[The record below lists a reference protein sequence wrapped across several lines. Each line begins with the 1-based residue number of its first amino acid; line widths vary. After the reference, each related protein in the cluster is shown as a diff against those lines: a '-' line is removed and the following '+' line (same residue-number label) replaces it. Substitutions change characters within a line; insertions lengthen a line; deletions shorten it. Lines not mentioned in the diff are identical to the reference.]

1 MRTKIKA
8 LVNTFAASSGTNIGP
23 LLFTAVAIGLL
34 FFFMIVRPQK
44 KNLARHKELVNSLS
58 SGTEVIT
65 SGGIYGTIRA
75 VDEDTVDLEISPGT
89 TIKVAKRSIAMKKVK
104 PEELETRENS

>member
-1 MRTKIKA
+1 M
-8 LVNTFAASSGTNIGP
+8 NTLAAESSTNIAP
-23 LLFTAVAIGLL
+23 LLFTAIAIGLL

-44 KNLARHKELVNSLS
+44 KNIAKHRDLVQSLS

-65 SGGIYGTIRA
+65 TGGIYGTIRA

-89 TIKVAKRSIAMKKVK
+89 TIKVAKRAVAMKKVNAQGQQTQ
-104 PEELETRENS
+104 E